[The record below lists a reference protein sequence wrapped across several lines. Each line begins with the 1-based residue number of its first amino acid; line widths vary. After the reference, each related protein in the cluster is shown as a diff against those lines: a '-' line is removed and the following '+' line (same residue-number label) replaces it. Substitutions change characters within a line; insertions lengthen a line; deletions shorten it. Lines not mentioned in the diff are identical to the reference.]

1 MVRSSSSHRA
11 DASVEVLNTIPRDVR
26 ALHSQAA
33 TSNATA
39 GAPVLSPPV
48 LAHPHSKRK
57 RRRGFTLIEILIALI
72 ILGVLSA
79 MTVPAIKDY
88 LAGANDA
95 TMKDDLEKTMADG
108 HLYFAQNNT
117 YAGYPTTRV
126 KVSPNNTLTVVNAD
140 ATTLSLKVSNSSSNR
155 NCVHATDENPAL
167 VCASN

>member
-1 MVRSSSSHRA
+1 MVRSSSSHSA
-11 DASVEVLNTIPRDVR
+11 DDSVEVRNTIPRDVR
-26 ALHSQAA
+26 TLHSHTA
-33 TSNATA
+33 TPVATTM
-39 GAPVLSPPV
+39 APVLSPPV

-57 RRRGFTLIEILIALI
+57 RRGFTLIEILIALI

-95 TMKDDLEKTMADG
+95 TMKDDLEKAMADG